1 MTVYFLKHMLANGN
15 EEKIAIN
22 NSLTLIACILLPDKR
37 CSLKYIINNY
47 YLVLSPLNTYSTNI
61 VSL

>member
-1 MTVYFLKHMLANGN
+1 MTVYFLKHVLANSN

-22 NSLTLIACILLPDKR
+22 NSLSLIACILLPDKR

-47 YLVLSPLNTYSTNI
+47 STT
-61 VSL
+61 